1 MKAFLSVQSQFAV
14 GSRSL
19 QSQPQFAVGSRSL
32 RIEVLGVIRFK

>member
-19 QSQPQFAVGSRSL
+19 QSQPLFAVG
-32 RIEVLGVIRFK
+32 IAG